1 MYKISPACFWQVL
14 ILFYICPSI
23 SPAEDIDNLV
33 QTGKA
38 IINSYA
44 NRLQD
49 EYGSTFHQGKYAWVG
64 DVCKKNT
71 PTLTI
76 NGWQIKRISLSTI
89 NQINDTDAVDTRILE
104 DFKLKYDAGWSLER
118 LAYYKL
124 DETENYKQFRYYKA
138 FEYEQRCLSCHGN
151 NEGDNF
157 LKPDLGAYAIIKIVD
172 QAVSEPSHTFRE
184 SPLPAYNDSGD
195 FPR

>member
-49 EYGSTFHQGKYAWVG
+49 EYGSTFHQGKYARVG

-124 DETENYKQFRYYKA
+124 DETENYKQFRYYKLTGNIQISTKCTTLLVKKNPTLIQC
-138 FEYEQRCLSCHGN
+138 FNLTLST
-151 NEGDNF
+151 
-157 LKPDLGAYAIIKIVD
+157 
-172 QAVSEPSHTFRE
+172 VS
-184 SPLPAYNDSGD
+184 GCM
-195 FPR
+195 